1 MTYIYTLPLERFLRM
16 GDSSFVLGQHYALVM
31 EHSDKIIV
39 ELSNYPGEVVEQEH
53 HTGWFEFQPVITVRG
68 WKVTPHIATG
78 LKKALQKEIERGEVA
93 DGKSFFRV
101 LELINEDTTGLRYE
115 SIPDHEA
122 YDRYGLPELDY
133 EMTTVVEI
141 TSGSG
146 GALTGD
152 AVTAWITDGDPAPY
166 LDLLSSNSTGTA
178 WQDDAFKD
186 PAFVALLADVKDV
199 PGVTKKLGKQAETL
213 YRRVCGRT
221 SGQERPLHHLSRFA
235 SNIRERQDAY
245 VCTML
250 EAGVEMELTLEDGA
264 DDPLDQV
271 ARFMSFTFP
280 QDRPLLELRFGPLEG
295 FSPEALTTHADVV
308 TPLLTDFYMRVQ
320 ETLAFFHELG
330 TLMNVQAS
338 VEHGR
343 PVFRFRLRGN
353 PAPSV
358 PYAEDD
364 ELQTDLLLNLG
375 QTFFQRRMLHKIDH
389 LLQP

>member
-16 GDSSFVLGQHYALVM
+16 GDSNFVLGQHYALVM

-39 ELSNYPGEVVEQEH
+39 ELSNYPGEVVEQDH

-68 WKVTPHIATG
+68 WKVNPHIATG
-78 LKKALQKEIERGEVA
+78 LKQALQQAIESGEA
-93 DGKSFFRV
+93 FDGKSFFRV

-115 SIPDHEA
+115 GISDVEA
-122 YDRYGLPELDY
+122 YDRYGLPELNY
-133 EMTTVVEI
+133 EMTTVVKI
-141 TSGSG
+141 TYGSG
-146 GALTGD
+146 RDLTGD

-166 LDLLSSNSTGTA
+166 LDVLSSNSTGTA

-186 PAFVALLADVKDV
+186 PAFVALLAEVKDV
-199 PGVTKKLGKQAETL
+199 PGVTKKLVNQAETL

-235 SNIRERQDAY
+235 SNIREREDAY
-245 VCTML
+245 GFDML
-250 EAGVEMELTLEDGA
+250 EPGVEMHLTLEDGA
-264 DDPLDQV
+264 DVPLGQV
-271 ARFMSFTFP
+271 PSFMSFTFP
-280 QDRPLLELRFGPLEG
+280 QNRPLLELRFEPIEG
-295 FSPEALTTHADVV
+295 FSPEALTAHADVV

-330 TLMNVQAS
+330 TLIDAQAS
-338 VEHGR
+338 VEHQC
-343 PVFRFRLRGN
+343 PVFRFELTGN

-358 PYAEDD
+358 PYGEDD
-364 ELQTDLLLNLG
+364 GLQVHLLLNLG
-375 QTFFQRRMLHKIDH
+375 ETFFQRRMLKKIDH